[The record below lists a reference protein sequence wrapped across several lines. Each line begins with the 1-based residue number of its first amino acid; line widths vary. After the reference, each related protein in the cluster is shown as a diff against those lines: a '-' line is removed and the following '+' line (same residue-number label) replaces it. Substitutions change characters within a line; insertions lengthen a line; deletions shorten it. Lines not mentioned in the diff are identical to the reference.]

1 MNRNQLIITLSL
13 LAYTIVYKKSPK
25 YHYMKTTLLSI
36 LLGSCTLTMLHAQEN
51 YVSKVWVA
59 DQGNGTYKNPVLY
72 ADYSDPDVIRVGE
85 DYYLTSSSIGC
96 LPGLQI
102 LHSKDLVNWHIAGV
116 AIPHSIPPVTDIAPQ
131 HGNRTD
137 ALADR
142 MQESQ
147 RRRNRDRKCQCAFE
161 RKRNLSVR

>member
-1 MNRNQLIITLSL
+1 MNRNQFIIALSL
-13 LAYTIVYKKSPK
+13 LAYTIVYKNSPK
-25 YHYMKTTLLSI
+25 SYMKTTLLSI
-36 LLGSCTLTMLHAQEN
+36 LLGSCTLPMLHAQEKL
-51 YVSKVWVA
+51 VSEVWVA

-116 AIPHSIPPVTDIAPQ
+116 AIPHSLPPVTNIAPQ
-131 HGNRTD
+131 HGNRVW
-137 ALADR
+137 APCIR
-142 MQESQ
+142 HH
-147 RRRNRDRKCQCAFE
+147 NG
-161 RKRNLSVR
+161 